1 MARVFFL
8 LKKVISYNNFMRIRI
23 IAIGKIK
30 EDYLKSGISE
40 YLKRIKPYCQIE
52 VVEVSDSPVKDNP
65 NQGEIDHVKNEE
77 GKRVLKFIKNSDFL
91 INLDLNCKEFSSEE
105 FAAFIEKKMEIAG
118 AFLTFIIGGSY
129 GLSDELK
136 ARANTSISLSKMT
149 FLHQMTRLV
158 LLEQIYRSFKI
169 LNNETYHK

>member
-1 MARVFFL
+1 
-8 LKKVISYNNFMRIRI
+8 MRIRI

-40 YLKRIKPYCQIE
+40 YVKRIKPYCEIE
-52 VVEVSDSPVKDNP
+52 IVEVADSPVKDNP
-65 NQGEIDHVKNEE
+65 NSSEILKVKNEE
-77 GKRVLKFIKNSDFL
+77 GKRVLKLVKNNEVL
-91 INLDLNCKEFSSEE
+91 INLDLNCREFSSEE
-105 FAAFIEKKMEIAG
+105 FAEFIQKKMEFAG
-118 AFLTFIIGGSY
+118 SFLTFVIGGSY

-136 ARANTSISLSKMT
+136 QRANASISLSKMT

-169 LNNETYHK
+169 LNHETYHK